1 MSDKWYAASRLVGL
15 PGLPGT
21 ARRIK
26 AKAQREQWEDRPR
39 RDVGGGLEY
48 NIDSLPIET
57 RKAIA
62 AAKPVP
68 TGDAAQSGKV
78 EARKLAVAKKA
89 QKDRSKKN
97 LEAGLQGAIG
107 LNKKEQ
113 QRDQARTLILRDWE
127 GYRAISGESVNPSL
141 ESYALLYSLQQ
152 REGLD
157 EAYKVIKKVSA
168 STMQKWR
175 RQLKTKGHLG
185 ASYGNRKGHSKID
198 SQPDIKDFVVAMLVE
213 FPHCKASQV
222 IQGLES
228 RFAGRTDIN
237 LPSQGRLNAW
247 MNTWKEQNAQ
257 LFTAVTNPDEWKN
270 RYMSA
275 FGSRSEHIVR
285 LNQLWEFDG
294 TPADVMFTDGR
305 HSING
310 VVDVY
315 SRRGMMFVTP
325 TAKSAAVAAIIRKAL
340 LHWGV
345 MEEAKTDN
353 GSDYTSFFIT
363 RVFDSLG
370 VEQTLCNPFSPWE
383 KPHVERFFR
392 TFAHDLV
399 ELLPGFI
406 GHSVAD
412 RKAIEARKT
421 FSDRLFKKNEVV
433 EINMTAAEFQQFADD
448 WCEKIYHHNKHSEL
462 GKTPF
467 QQFAEWD
474 QPIRKIS
481 NERALDLL
489 LAPAATKKGD
499 GLCTVT
505 KGKSITIDKIDYFSP
520 DLWAYIGQQ
529 VRALEDPTD
538 FGRIYVYGG
547 DNFQEFI
554 CIAESIHTGV
564 DRAEVAARAKE
575 LQKQVIQEKKREL
588 KKLAKKVNVAGVA
601 QEILEHR
608 RAEAGKVVALPK
620 PEQEYTSPALE
631 SATQAVEAMSTPDN
645 SALVERTAILREA
658 LKKAEAEQAQFE
670 QNSKQ
675 SKQATKQSDSQLYQR
690 WMTIDQDMV
699 DGKQVSE
706 ADRRFHAEFQQT
718 AAYRTQ
724 KMMAEDFAD
733 YYRQEA

>member
-1 MSDKWYAASRLVGL
+1 MTQQWYSLSELKGL

-21 ARRIK
+21 TDGIRYK
-26 AKAQREQWEDRPR
+26 AKAEQWQSRKR
-39 RDVGGGLEY
+39 QGQGGGYEY
-48 NIDSLPIET
+48 HIDSLPAET
-57 RKAIA
+57 RKALA
-62 AAKPVP
+62 VLSQPS
-68 TGDAAQSGKV
+68 TTTAQSGKI
-78 EARKLAVAKKA
+78 EGNKLAVANKVQQT
-89 QKDRSKKN
+89 QKQKSV
-97 LEAGLQGAIG
+97 EAGLQSTLG

-127 GYRAISGESVNPSL
+127 NYRAISGESVNPSL
-141 ESYALLYSLQQ
+141 ESYALLYNLQQ

-157 EAYKVIKKVSA
+157 DAYKIIKKVSA

-175 RQLKTKGHLG
+175 RQLKKQGHLR

-198 SQPDIKDFVVAMLVE
+198 SQKEVKDFIVAMLIE
-213 FPHCKASQV
+213 YPHCKASQV

-228 RFAGRTDIN
+228 RFANRSDID

-247 MNTWKEQNAQ
+247 MNNWKETNAQ
-257 LFTAVTNPDEWKN
+257 LFTAVINPDEWKN

-315 SRRGMMFVTP
+315 SRRGMMFITP
-325 TAKSAAVAAIIRKAL
+325 TAKSAAVAAIIRKSL
-340 LHWGV
+340 LAWGPP
-345 MEEAKTDN
+345 ETAGTDN
-353 GSDYTSFFIT
+353 GTDYTSFYIR
-363 RVFDSLG
+363 RVFESLN
-370 VEQTLCNPFSPWE
+370 VEQKLCNPFSPWE

-412 RKAIEARKT
+412 RKTIEARKA
-421 FSDRLFKKNEVV
+421 FSDRLFKKDEVV

-462 GKTPF
+462 GKSPF
-467 QQFAEWD
+467 QRFAEWD

-529 VRALEDPTD
+529 VRVLEDPTD

-547 DNFQEFI
+547 DNFQNFV
-554 CIAESIHTGV
+554 CIAESIHTGI
-564 DRAEVAARAKE
+564 DRAEVAAKAKE

-588 KKLAKKVNVAGVA
+588 KKLAKKVDVTGVV
-601 QEILEHR
+601 QEIMAHR
-608 RAEAGKVVALPK
+608 SAESGKVVTLPK
-620 PEQEYTSPALE
+620 REEEYTTPALE
-631 SATQAVEAMSTPDN
+631 SATQAAESQAQPDN
-645 SALVERTAILREA
+645 RALIERTRMLREA
-658 LKKAEAEQAQFE
+658 LAKAEAEEAAVEAQE
-670 QNSKQ
+670 TPLTD
-675 SKQATKQSDSQLYQR
+675 AQLYTKWKQIDADITAGRGVDDADIR
-690 WMTIDQDMV
+690 WHAGFQTTPEFITQQMI
-699 DGKQVSE
+699 E
-706 ADRRFHAEFQQT
+706 ADFVAQG
-718 AAYRTQ
+718 
-724 KMMAEDFAD
+724 
-733 YYRQEA
+733 